1 MPTLLWHSGSMR
13 LLCFALA
20 AVFTSGGAFAQSD
33 VLRSKGCLNCH
44 DAERRKVGPSLR
56 DIGAKYK
63 GDRSRA
69 APIVAAM
76 KEGRGHPKV
85 AGSDAELQAAV
96 EAAIAAR

>member
-1 MPTLLWHSGSMR
+1 VKVLPL
-13 LLCFALA
+13 ALA
-20 AVFTSGGAFAQSD
+20 LAFTSGAALGQGDAVRAKCS
-33 VLRSKGCLNCH
+33 SCH

-56 DIGAKYK
+56 EIAAKYK

-69 APIVAAM
+69 APILAGM

-96 EAAIAAR
+96 DAAIGAK